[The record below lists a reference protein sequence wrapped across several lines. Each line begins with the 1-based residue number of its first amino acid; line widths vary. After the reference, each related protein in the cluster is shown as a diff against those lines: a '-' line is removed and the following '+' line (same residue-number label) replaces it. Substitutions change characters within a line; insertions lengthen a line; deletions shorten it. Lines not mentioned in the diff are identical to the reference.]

1 MMCNKKISNRSRNNN
16 IKKER
21 REKNNKE
28 QNLSG
33 MLPLCQKINDFENL
47 ITTIVDLFSVQ
58 RFSFFLVVT
67 LSNDQQNRTK
77 INKRDR
83 EKKVAFFFLL

>member
-1 MMCNKKISNRSRNNN
+1 
-16 IKKER
+16 
-21 REKNNKE
+21 
-28 QNLSG
+28 

-58 RFSFFLVVT
+58 RFFSFFLVVT

-83 EKKVAFFFLL
+83 EKKVAFFFPSLTIIIRWHKKSVV

>member
-1 MMCNKKISNRSRNNN
+1 
-16 IKKER
+16 
-21 REKNNKE
+21 
-28 QNLSG
+28 

-58 RFSFFLVVT
+58 RFFSFFLVVT